1 MSWAVRK
8 ALGLVRRGEWSG
20 AGRFLVWAVREQ
32 RHERRLGVRTGG
44 NADHSALG
52 ARPDECHEYEATS
65 YSALAE
71 VFRRVGP
78 ATGSHEVLLD
88 AGCGLGRVLVFAALL
103 PYDGVIGFDLSP
115 TLIERARAN
124 LDAIRPRAVCRQLQ
138 AEVAAAGDYVVPDT
152 VTTVF
157 CFNPFRG
164 ATMDGFLAQVRASLR
179 RRPRPLRLVF
189 VNPKHFDVAT
199 QPWLTTLDEF
209 RVFDGRMGPTFD
221 YHQTV
226 RVFRN
231 RQPDGG

>member
-8 ALGLVRRGEWSG
+8 ALDLVRRGEWRGG
-20 AGRFLVWAVREQ
+20 ARFLLWALREQ
-32 RHERRLGVRTGG
+32 WHEHRLGVRTGG

-78 ATGSHEVLLD
+78 VAGAHEVLLD
-88 AGCGLGRVLVFAALL
+88 AGCGLGRVLGVAARL
-103 PYDGVIGFDLSP
+103 PYDAVIGFDLSP
-115 TLIERARAN
+115 ALVTQARRN
-124 LDAIRPRAVCRQLQ
+124 LDAIRPRAVCRDLQ
-138 AEVAAAGDYVVPDT
+138 VAVAAAGDYVVPDT
-152 VTTVF
+152 VTVVF

-164 ATMDGFLAQVRASLR
+164 ATMAAFLAQVRASLR
-179 RRPRPLRLVF
+179 RRPRALRLVF
-189 VNPKHFDVAT
+189 VNPKHFNVAT
-199 QPWLTTLDEF
+199 APWLTMRDEF

-226 RVFRN
+226 RVFGN
-231 RQPDGG
+231 RAPDGA